1 MGFLVAKIAVSKATY
16 WIDRPYDYSI
26 PEALADRVH
35 TGVRVMVRFSRSDR
49 LMEGIVLAVSRVS
62 SVDNC
67 KPILSIIEGPAL
79 NRKQIGLALY
89 MREHY
94 FCTVY
99 DAVRVLLP
107 AGAYTGSDG
116 KRKVKDAVKEIAVL
130 QISPGEAK
138 IQAEKLVR
146 KAPQQAKILEVL
158 SDFLSLSGKELLLYS
173 GAQRSSLKSLEQKG
187 LLSLEYKEVYR
198 RPALSAIPRKELPGL
213 TDSQRE
219 VYEPLCELMDTQTFT
234 SSLLFGITGSGKTV
248 VYSHLIRRCL
258 SSDRSVIFLVPE
270 IALTPQFIREFSS
283 YFGNLV
289 AILHS
294 SLRDSERYDEWKRA
308 ASGEA
313 KLVIGT
319 RSAVFTPVKDLG
331 LIIIDEEHEDS
342 YKSEGSPRYDAREIA
357 RYRCREENCAL
368 LLGSATPD
376 LVSMYH
382 ATGGENHLFTLPDRY
397 NTFQLPEVRIVDM
410 KQELMNGNSSDIS
423 SALRDELK
431 ENLDRGEQSLLFL
444 NRRGT
449 SRAVS
454 CVDCGYVYRCPHCSV
469 SLTYHGRGN
478 RLICHYCGYTQ
489 KVGKRCPECGGTL
502 VFTGSGTQ
510 SIETQLEETF
520 PGIRTLR
527 LDADSVS
534 QTGTHEMIL
543 NRFIDEKVPVLI
555 GTQMVGKGHN
565 FPNVT
570 LSAVLSADQ
579 SLYAGD
585 YRAAE
590 KTFSLLTQ
598 VIGRSGRAERE
609 GRAVIQTFTPENPVI
624 RFAASQDY
632 LRFYDYEIGFR
643 RVQEMPPFRDLIA
656 ILSVGK
662 AEHTVFRCADH
673 IRQMIESESSGY
685 PQMKIVGPAPLPVAR
700 VNEKYR
706 FAVYVT
712 GRNTPK
718 LRNLISNTIIACCLN
733 KEFKGVTVYAD
744 PNPI

>member
-26 PEALADRVH
+26 PEALAERIH
-35 TGVRVMVRFSRSDR
+35 TGVRVLVHFSRSDR

-67 KPILSIIEGPAL
+67 KPILSIVEGPAL
-79 NRKQIGLALY
+79 SRKQIRLALY

-116 KRKVKDAVKEIAVL
+116 KRKVKDAMREIAVL
-130 QISPGEAK
+130 KISPDEAK
-138 IQAEKLVR
+138 TQAENCIR
-146 KAPQQAKILEVL
+146 KAPQQARILDVL
-158 SDFLSLSGKELLLYS
+158 SDFISLSGRELLLYS
-173 GAQRSSLKSLEQKG
+173 GARRSSLKSLEKKG
-187 LLSLEYKEVYR
+187 LLSLEYKEIYR
-198 RPALSAIPRKELPGL
+198 RPALSAIPQRDLPGL
-213 TDSQRE
+213 TKSQRD
-219 VYEPLCELMDTQTFT
+219 VYEPLCELLETQTFT
-234 SSLLFGITGSGKTV
+234 SSLLFGITGSGKTII
-248 VYSHLIRRCL
+248 YSHLIRQCL
-258 SSDRSVIFLVPE
+258 ALGRSVIFLVPE

-283 YFGNLV
+283 YFGSLV

-319 RSAVFTPVKDLG
+319 RSAVFTPIKGLG

-342 YKSEGSPRYDAREIA
+342 YKSESSPRYDAREIA

-382 ATGGENHLFTLPDRY
+382 ASIGEDHLFTLPDRY
-397 NTFQLPEVRIVDM
+397 NAYRLPEVRVVDM
-410 KQELMNGNSSDIS
+410 KQELINGNSSDIS
-423 SALRDELK
+423 TVLRDELK
-431 ENLDRGEQSLLFL
+431 GNLEKDEQSLLFL

-449 SRAVS
+449 SRSVS
-454 CVDCGYVYRCPHCSV
+454 CVDCGYIYRCPHCSV
-469 SLTYHGRGN
+469 SLTYHGRGD
-478 RLICHYCGYTQ
+478 RLICHYCGHTQ
-489 KVGKRCPECGGTL
+489 KVGKNCPECGGTL
-502 VFTGSGTQ
+502 IFTGSGTQ
-510 SIETQLEETF
+510 SVETQLEDMF
-520 PGIRTLR
+520 PGIRTIR

-543 NRFIDEKVPVLI
+543 NRFVDENIPVLI

-590 KTFSLLTQ
+590 KTFSMLTQ

-624 RFAASQDY
+624 RFAAFQDY
-632 LRFYDYEIGFR
+632 LRFYEYEINFR

-662 AEHTVFRCADH
+662 AEQTVFRCADQ
-673 IRQMIESESSGY
+673 IRQMIESESSKH

-712 GRNTPK
+712 GKNTPE

-733 KEFKGVTVYAD
+733 KEFKGISVYAD